1 MPLKSLRQMRYLY
14 AAEARKEIPKGTAAK
29 FVAETGKKKLARL
42 PEVVRRKKT
51 DARRVDPLV
60 KARRAGKIK

>member
-1 MPLKSLRQMRYLY
+1 MRYLF

-42 PEVVRRKKT
+42 PEVARRKKT

-60 KARRAGKIK
+60 KARRAGKTK

>member
-1 MPLKSLRQMRYLY
+1 MPLKSLRQMRYLF
-14 AAEARKEIPKGTAAK
+14 AAEKRGEVPKGTADN

-42 PEVVRRKKT
+42 PEVVKRKRP

-60 KARRAGKIK
+60 KARRAGKLK